1 MIEAESMTVSQASAP
16 KRPSLK
22 WLRYA
27 AKSFITLTLATGW
40 LVTAPIPPIQG
51 QETPAA
57 RVGTMTVTLQPIN
70 PGKEFVGRIEARE
83 RVDLRARVTGFLED
97 VLFED
102 GQAVKEG
109 DHLYKIEQAPFQ
121 AALSRAQGALE
132 QARGQAAFADEQ
144 LARAEDLL
152 KTQAGSAATRDQ
164 RLAEQLTA
172 KGNVQIAGANV
183 QTAQIDLDYTEIKAP
198 ISGLI
203 GRTIVTRGNV
213 VGPDR
218 GVLTTIV
225 SQDPMHVT
233 IPVSQREFLTLQSAD
248 RVAAKDELAALIHF
262 SDGSP
267 YEHPGKIDFVD
278 VSVNKATDSVAMR
291 AVVPNP
297 KGSLIDGQ
305 LVRVTLQLEQPVEKI
320 LVPQSALIA
329 DQQGIYVFA
338 VEDGKAAVRRL
349 TLGGQRGTSVIVDG
363 GLAPGDQVIVEGIS
377 ALRPGA
383 PVSPYPATTLPKA
396 G

>member
-1 MIEAESMTVSQASAP
+1 
-16 KRPSLK
+16 LK
-22 WLRYA
+22 WLRYV

-51 QETPAA
+51 QEAPAA
-57 RVGTMTVTLQPIN
+57 RVGTLTIALQRIN
-70 PGKEFVGRIEARE
+70 PGKEFIGRVEARE
-83 RVDLRARVTGFLED
+83 RVDLRARVTGFLEE
-97 VLFED
+97 VLFTD

-109 DHLYKIEQAPFQ
+109 DPLYKIEQAPFQ

-218 GVLTTIV
+218 GALTTIV

-305 LVRVTLQLEQPVEKI
+305 LVRVTLQLEMPVEKI

>member
-1 MIEAESMTVSQASAP
+1 MTVSQASAP
-16 KRPSLK
+16 RRPSLK
-22 WLRYA
+22 WLRYV

-51 QETPAA
+51 QEAPAA
-57 RVGTMTVTLQPIN
+57 RVGTLTIALQRIN
-70 PGKEFVGRIEARE
+70 PGKEFIGRVEARE
-83 RVDLRARVTGFLED
+83 RVDLRARVTGFLEE
-97 VLFED
+97 VLFTD

-109 DHLYKIEQAPFQ
+109 DPLYKIEQAPFQ

-218 GVLTTIV
+218 GALTTIV

-305 LVRVTLQLEQPVEKI
+305 LVRVTLQLEMPVEKI

>member
-1 MIEAESMTVSQASAP
+1 MTASTP

-27 AKSFITLTLATGW
+27 AKSLIMVTLATGW

-51 QETPAA
+51 QEASAA
-57 RVGTMTVTLQPIN
+57 RVGTMEITLQPIN
-70 PGKEFVGRIEARE
+70 PAKEFVGRIEARE

-97 VLFED
+97 VLFKE

-121 AALSRAQGALE
+121 AALSRAQGALD

-144 LARAEDLL
+144 LARAEELL

-172 KGNVQIAGANV
+172 KGNVQIAAANV
-183 QTAQIDLDYTEIKAP
+183 QTAQIDLDYTEIEAP

-203 GRTIVTRGNV
+203 GRTSITKGNV

-218 GVLTTIV
+218 GVLATIV
-225 SQDPMHVT
+225 SQDPMYVT
-233 IPVSQREFLTLQSAD
+233 VPVSQREFLSLNSSD
-248 RVAAKDELAALIHF
+248 RTAARNELEALIRF
-262 SDGSP
+262 SDGSA
-267 YEHPGKIDFVD
+267 YDLAGRIDFID
-278 VSVNKATDSVAMR
+278 VSVDRSTDSVTMR

-297 KGSLIDGQ
+297 NGRLIDGQ
-305 LVRVTLQLEQPVEKI
+305 LVKVSLQLEQPIEKI

-329 DQQGIYVFA
+329 DQQGFYVFV
-338 VEDGKAAVRRL
+338 VEDGKAAIRRVTLSRASGTNTVIESGL
-349 TLGGQRGTSVIVDG
+349 T
-363 GLAPGDQVIVEGIS
+363 AGDQIIVEGI
-377 ALRPGA
+377 ATLRPGA
-383 PVSPYPATTLPKA
+383 PVSPYPAATQPKA

>member
-1 MIEAESMTVSQASAP
+1 MMKMHP
-16 KRPSLK
+16 GGL
-22 WLRYA
+22 
-27 AKSFITLTLATGW
+27 
-40 LVTAPIPPIQG
+40 LVALMVGLCLTAPGSFAQAQDAPPV
-51 QETPAA
+51 
-57 RVGTMTVTLQPIN
+57 RVGTLTVTLQPIN

-83 RVDLRARVTGFLED
+83 RVELRARVTGFLQE
-97 VLFED
+97 VSFQD
-102 GQAVKEG
+102 GQPVKEG
-109 DHLYKIEQAPFQ
+109 DLLYRIEPAPFQ

-132 QARGQAAFADEQ
+132 QARGQAAFADAQ
-144 LARAEDLL
+144 LSRAEDLL

-172 KGNVQIAGANV
+172 KGNVQIAEANV
-183 QTAQIDLDYTEIKAP
+183 QAAEIDLGYTEIRAP

-203 GRTIVTRGNV
+203 GRTNITRGNV

-225 SQDPMHVT
+225 SEDPMHVT
-233 IPVSQREFLTLQSAD
+233 VPVSQREFLTLRSAD

-278 VSVNKATDSVAMR
+278 ASVNRSTDSVTMR

-297 KGSLIDGQ
+297 NGRLIDGQ
-305 LVRVTLQLEQPVEKI
+305 LVKVTLQLETPIEKI

-329 DQQGIYVFA
+329 DQQGFYVFV
-338 VEDGKAAVRRL
+338 VEDGKAAIRRV
-349 TLGGQRGTSVIVDG
+349 TLDDEIGTSVVVDS
-363 GLAPGDQVIVEGIS
+363 GLTVGDQIIVEGIS
-377 ALRPGA
+377 TLRPGA
-383 PVSPYPATTLPKA
+383 PVSAQPATMLQPKA

>member
-1 MIEAESMTVSQASAP
+1 MTVSQASAP

-27 AKSFITLTLATGW
+27 AKSFVTLTLATGW

-51 QETPAA
+51 QEAPAA
-57 RVGTMTVTLQPIN
+57 RVGTMKIALQRIN
-70 PGKEFVGRIEARE
+70 PGKEFVGRVEARE
-83 RVDLRARVTGFLED
+83 RVDLRARVTGFLEE
-97 VLFED
+97 VLFTD

-109 DHLYKIEQAPFQ
+109 DPLYKIEQAPFQ

-305 LVRVTLQLEQPVEKI
+305 
-320 LVPQSALIA
+320 
-329 DQQGIYVFA
+329 
-338 VEDGKAAVRRL
+338 
-349 TLGGQRGTSVIVDG
+349 
-363 GLAPGDQVIVEGIS
+363 
-377 ALRPGA
+377 
-383 PVSPYPATTLPKA
+383 
-396 G
+396 

>member
-1 MIEAESMTVSQASAP
+1 MTVSQASAP

-51 QETPAA
+51 QEAPAA
-57 RVGTMTVTLQPIN
+57 RVGTMKIALQRIN
-70 PGKEFVGRIEARE
+70 PGKEFVGRVEARE
-83 RVDLRARVTGFLED
+83 RVDLRARVTGFLEE
-97 VLFED
+97 VLFTD

-109 DHLYKIEQAPFQ
+109 DPLYKIEQAPFQ